1 MSLFDSASLVVTPN
15 GYKEDKLYSIKPTD
29 GSGDLVVTRATTAT
43 RVNSDGLI
51 EQVPYNLLQYSEQL
65 GNAVWQSNLFGNW
78 SVATVT
84 SNTTTAPDG
93 TMTAD
98 TISLTSPVS
107 NSLQRVSVSPSNSY
121 TYTIYIKAPNGQ
133 NYNNQLVLRVTTGN
147 NNVLVNENF
156 QVLNI
161 SSTISTTEWQR
172 YTINFTVPSS
182 GVNQVEVG
190 VTSLN
195 SLSINANVYAWGGQ
209 LVTGNSAKEYFPT
222 TDRLNVPRLD
232 YTNSSCPSILVEP
245 QRTNLILRSQEFDNA
260 SWTKAGVNVTANN
273 TISPTGLT
281 DAELLTTST
290 SGAVGMYQLI
300 STGSGTFSFSVFA
313 KKGNNNY
320 FAINIQA
327 NSTNNCTAVFDLSD
341 GTLGEYQTE
350 GSTSYINH
358 KIESYGNGWYRCTIV
373 FSTTSN
379 PYFFPMF
386 APLKTGNSFTSSG
399 EVNGN
404 TSGKTLYLFG
414 AQLEA
419 GSYATSYIPTVA
431 SSVTR
436 NADVIS
442 KTGISSLIG
451 QTEGTIFVDIVYNGS
466 ESQSGNIFSFDQSTA
481 GSVVIIRNSSGSI
494 GAAVWDGS
502 AKAVINGGSMPIGQR
517 TKIAYAYKSGSTA
530 LFVNG
535 VQIESTSGDT
545 FTLPTVSQI
554 YLNSITAY
562 FAFQQNASFDQAILF
577 KTRLTDEQLAQLT
590 TI

>member
-43 RVNSDGLI
+43 RVNSAGLI
-51 EQVPYNLLQYSEQL
+51 EEVPYNLLQYSEQL

-209 LVTGNSAKEYFPT
+209 LVSGTSAKEYFPT

-245 QRTNLILRSQEFDNA
+245 QRTNLALRSEEFDNV
-260 SWTKAGVNVTANN
+260 SWVKVNTTITANAIISPDGTINADLCNYTAGSGSYINGGAIFAGNSDVVISVFVKAN
-273 TISPTGLT
+273 TISIFRIRESFYTGV
-281 DAELLTTST
+281 S
-290 SGAVGMYQLI
+290 
-300 STGSGTFSFSVFA
+300 
-313 KKGNNNY
+313 
-320 FAINIQA
+320 
-327 NSTNNCTAVFDLSD
+327 CVFDLSAQTA
-341 GTLGEYQTE
+341 GTNG
-350 GSTSYINH
+350 
-358 KIESYGNGWYRCTIV
+358 KIENYGNGWYRCSFKYNLSLGQTNIN
-373 FSTTSN
+373 FIFDSN
-379 PYFFPMF
+379 T
-386 APLKTGNSFTSSG
+386 ATGS
-399 EVNGN
+399 
-404 TSGKTLYLFG
+404 LYLWG
-414 AQLEA
+414 AQAEV

-431 SSVTR
+431 STVTR

-451 QTEGTIFVDIVYNGS
+451 QTEGVLFIESAALANDFTSRIISISDGTLNNRIIINYSASSNTIQLNVF
-466 ESQSGNIFSFDQSTA
+466 SGGTA
-481 GSVVIIRNSSGSI
+481 ITLINYVVSDTTQF
-494 GAAVWDGS
+494 A
-502 AKAVINGGSMPIGQR
+502 
-517 TKIAYAYKSGSTA
+517 KIAVRYSNTLGYS
-530 LFVNG
+530 LWVNG
-535 VQIESTSGDT
+535 VNRGSSVSTTIPASMSRLGFDNGSGGT
-545 FTLPTVSQI
+545 FFVSKIKQVNLYKI
-554 YLNSITAY
+554 ALSNTEMA
-562 FAFQQNASFDQAILF
+562 
-577 KTRLTDEQLAQLT
+577 TLT
-590 TI
+590 TL